1 MNIIWQAGRKIRFS
15 ILSIFFLIILS
26 IGILF
31 VSRPGVYVMTDDTE
45 LFIYGK
51 NRAIV
56 ETLKAS
62 FFLFRPVFILS
73 MPPSGDLDLQLAS
86 IEKSAPS
93 PGALIVPIRY
103 QPAAEAY
110 SKKYP
115 QVDVIL
121 WGQGSASSFVNT
133 FFVDYAADM
142 SRAAGIAGPL
152 ASKTGLPPAIMFP
165 LSFAEEY
172 RNQLKQAFDEGLLAY
187 GFSQGAVV
195 LDKSNEAGQA
205 LSSVTLFPSDFSLQS
220 ISAPMILFS
229 GIRKDLLS
237 KSVIAVFDDSPW
249 PHIAALVSREKRFL
263 SVLNDEL

>member
-1 MNIIWQAGRKIRFS
+1 MNIPWQTGGKKRFY

-26 IGILF
+26 IGLLF
-31 VSRPGVYVMTDDTE
+31 VSRPGVYIMTDEAE

-51 NRAIV
+51 NRAILQ
-56 ETLKAS
+56 TLKAS
-62 FFLFRPVFILS
+62 FSLFRPVIIVS
-73 MPPSGDLDLQLAS
+73 MPSSADLDLQLTS
-86 IEKSAPS
+86 IEKSAPP

-110 SKKYP
+110 SKKHP

-133 FFVDYAADM
+133 FFVDYAADI

-152 ASKTGLPPAIMFP
+152 ASKTGLPPAIVFP
-165 LSFAEEY
+165 LSFTEEY

-195 LDKSNEAGQA
+195 LEKGNEAGLS
-205 LSSVTLFPSDFSLQS
+205 LSSMTLFPSDASLQS
-220 ISAPMILFS
+220 IVAPIILFS

-249 PHIAALVSREKRFL
+249 PHIAALISGEKRFL
-263 SVLNDEL
+263 SVLNDDL